1 MVTQPQGEHSHSGG
15 GHSHRKGHTAMGRQ
29 SHVGTHSHRGMHS
42 HEGDTQPWEDTQLW
56 DDIATGGTA
65 TGGHSHAMRGQGGVM
80 PNKSDTL
87 KDPLQLLGEL
97 PG

>member
-1 MVTQPQGEHSHSGG
+1 MHI
-15 GHSHRKGHTAMGRQ
+15 HT
-29 SHVGTHSHRGMHS
+29 GTHSHRGTHSQGKTHSYGGHS
-42 HEGDTQPWEDTQLW
+42 HGADTAIGDTQPREDTQLW

-87 KDPLQLLGEL
+87 KDPLKLLGEL